1 VSRCP
6 RTAAFVWKRHLSRR
20 CCPARPCVS
29 PQRSSRKLSCA
40 PAVDRNKLQSI
51 ERILL
56 DTVSDLQQSQLSRQG
71 CNAASAS
78 TKETF
83 SYSEVEELEVDAS
96 PDHDSRKRSR
106 RQNHKN
112 EQKNVLM
119 SWFIKHECDPYP
131 NNDEKYALAKAAGLQ
146 VRQVEHWFTN
156 RRKRYWRGQ
165 ANQPREGRPLAEQA
179 FVERGLS
186 YPALA
191 QPASRVVHST
201 HKCAPQN
208 E

>member
-1 VSRCP
+1 
-6 RTAAFVWKRHLSRR
+6 
-20 CCPARPCVS
+20 
-29 PQRSSRKLSCA
+29 
-40 PAVDRNKLQSI
+40 VDRNKLQSI

-146 VRQVEHWFTN
+146 VRQVEHC
-156 RRKRYWRGQ
+156 
-165 ANQPREGRPLAEQA
+165 E
-179 FVERGLS
+179 LS
-186 YPALA
+186 AA
-191 QPASRVVHST
+191 ASRRPPSAPVALREKIIFLAVSHSL
-201 HKCAPQN
+201 PM
-208 E
+208 